1 MSSLWI
7 INKAGGLIYQADYF
21 VPAAAAAGAPPL
33 SANEALI
40 LAGTLHGIHAIT
52 ARINPTRARGEGLE
66 CLRGDGFELHVRSTL
81 TGIKLLLLAA
91 PTLPNAPALLQQA
104 YEAYAD
110 LVMKNPFYSPEMPV
124 RIPRFDERVRQIV
137 GGS

>member
-7 INKAGGLIYQADYF
+7 INKAGGLIYQADCF
-21 VPAAAAAGAPPL
+21 VPAAGAPPL

-81 TGIKLLLLAA
+81 TGA
-91 PTLPNAPALLQQA
+91 
-104 YEAYAD
+104 
-110 LVMKNPFYSPEMPV
+110 
-124 RIPRFDERVRQIV
+124 
-137 GGS
+137 

>member
-1 MSSLWI
+1 MQSLRHSLCRRSS
-7 INKAGGLIYQADYF
+7 
-21 VPAAAAAGAPPL
+21 
-33 SANEALI
+33 
-40 LAGTLHGIHAIT
+40 HAY
-52 ARINPTRARGEGLE
+52 P
-66 CLRGDGFELHVRSTL
+66 
-81 TGIKLLLLAA
+81 GIKLLLLAA

>member
-81 TGIKLLLLAA
+81 TGASQWEARGERASAA
-91 PTLPNAPALLQQA
+91 EQRRRESWRG
-104 YEAYAD
+104 EA
-110 LVMKNPFYSPEMPV
+110 V
-124 RIPRFDERVRQIV
+124 RAMAVQRD
-137 GGS
+137 SAA